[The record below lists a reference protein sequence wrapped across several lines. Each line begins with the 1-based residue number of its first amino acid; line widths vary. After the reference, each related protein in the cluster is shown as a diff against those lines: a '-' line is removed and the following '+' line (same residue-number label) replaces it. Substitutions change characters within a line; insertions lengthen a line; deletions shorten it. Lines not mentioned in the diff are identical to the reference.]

1 MEALGDEGLD
11 RAGHGRR
18 QPKVLS
24 CRPHVEAPTNTPGRL
39 RGADRFALVA
49 RHSKQEGPNAAGLSR
64 DAAAT
69 TPPARQTRVAPVGRR
84 PRGAG
89 SAEPETGAL
98 HHPASASIRPDTG
111 R

>member
-1 MEALGDEGLD
+1 MEALGDEGLN

-18 QPKVLS
+18 EPRVLS
-24 CRPHVEAPTNTPGRL
+24 SRLHVEAPTNTPGRL

-64 DAAAT
+64 GAPAT
-69 TPPARQTRVAPVGRR
+69 TPPARQTRVAPVGRG

-89 SAEPETGAL
+89 PAEPETGTV
-98 HHPASASIRPDTG
+98 HHP
-111 R
+111 

>member
-1 MEALGDEGLD
+1 MMVLT

-18 QPKVLS
+18 EPRVLS
-24 CRPHVEAPTNTPGRL
+24 SRRHVDAPTHTPGRL

-64 DAAAT
+64 DAPAT
-69 TPPARQTRVAPVGRR
+69 TPPTRQTRVAPMGRR

-89 SAEPETGAL
+89 PAEPKTGAL
-98 HHPASASIRPDTG
+98 HHPAGASIRSDTG
-111 R
+111 